1 MEGETAVSA
10 THPVPSASELASL
23 APFLECDREL
33 VKIGRK
39 IKVLK
44 AIDWPL
50 EQEDRFLSSWQRGK
64 PELPAPGTKPQ
75 VLDKETGALEALM
88 KRIDRG
94 HPIGNWLYKSAWSYY
109 VAAKML
115 AGIGTPEFTRCST
128 LLYGRPDFQYR
139 NQDVTNAQ
147 SAQEMLDITDGMIGL
162 NLLPP
167 IPSDIPAE
175 AFAAMLRERIGET
188 FKDDK
193 VEVVLNPILAS
204 KASASSKQIS
214 LRSSALFSLRDL
226 DQLTE
231 HEAYIHTLT
240 SLNGQHQPYLKSLSL
255 GAPRTTV
262 TQEGL
267 ATWAEIFT
275 GAIDIARLRRI
286 ALRVVLLKQAL
297 DGADFIEIFRAFLA
311 AGQTEVESYR
321 SAARLFRGGNVH
333 GKICFTKDGAYIQGV
348 MLVHVFIRKVLQE
361 GKADLLGMLFAG
373 RLSTSDVLT
382 LAHFRDSGVIAR
394 PHYVPPWARDPQRVL
409 ATMAFSA
416 AQQRLRLEN
425 VDLQRFVESED
436 ELIAQSGMP
445 G

>member
-1 MEGETAVSA
+1 MSA
-10 THPVPSASELASL
+10 THPGASASELAAL
-23 APFLECDREL
+23 APFFEHDREL

-50 EQEDRFLSSWQRGK
+50 EQEERFLSSWQRGK
-64 PELPAPGTKPQ
+64 PELPSPGTKPQ
-75 VLDKETGALEALM
+75 VLAKETGALEALM

-94 HPIGNWLYKSAWSYY
+94 HPVGNWLYKSAWSYY

-139 NQDVTNAQ
+139 TQDVTNAE
-147 SAQEMLDITDGMIGL
+147 SAQEMLDITDGMVGL
-162 NLLPP
+162 RMLPS
-167 IPSDIPAE
+167 IPSDIPAD
-175 AFAAMLRERIGET
+175 AFAVMLRDRIGTT

-231 HEAYIHTLT
+231 HEAYVHTLT
-240 SLNGQHQPYLKSLSL
+240 SLNGQHQPHLKSLSL

-275 GAIDIARLRRI
+275 GAIDIARLRRV

-321 SAARLFRGGNVH
+321 SAARLFRGGDVQ
-333 GKICFTKDGAYIQGV
+333 GKVCFTKDGAYLQGV

-373 RLSTSDVLT
+373 RLTTSDVIT
-382 LAHFRDSGVIAR
+382 LAPFRDSGVIAR

-425 VDLQRFVESED
+425 IDLQRFVEAED
-436 ELIAQSGMP
+436 ELIVHSGMP